1 MFERL
6 NPESRQVLE
15 DSQAEARS
23 FHDGFVGP
31 EHLLLALTRQPEIAA
46 RFAALGIQ
54 REAIEKAVRSEAC
67 AQSLDADALAGIGID
82 LVAVRELVEQSFGT
96 GALEA
101 AAVALE
107 RRARRRRR
115 GHMKRLAA
123 AGRDPAGRG
132 PAGRGPAGRDPAGRG
147 PAGRDPAGRD
157 PAGRIPPA
165 PAPEAARSGW
175 PPPAKTPTVAAVA
188 GAGRHPGRCATRRRC
203 GSRQPRR
210 RRSLRRCRRLARPA
224 APPSVPSTSPRGSST
239 WTWAAWR
246 HASAS
251 WVSTVS
257 RFKERSPSAP
267 GADAPLTLGARAPT
281 PLGRGRGARPG

>member
-54 REAIEKAVRSEAC
+54 REAIEQAVRSEAC

-82 LVAVRELVEQSFGT
+82 LVAVRELVEQSFGI

-123 AGRDPAGRG
+123 AGRDPAGR
-132 PAGRGPAGRDPAGRG
+132 D

-157 PAGRIPPA
+157 PAGPGPGSGQKRL
-165 PAPEAARSGW
+165 AAACKD
-175 PPPAKTPTVAAVA
+175 PD
-188 GAGRHPGRCATRRRC
+188 GRG
-203 GSRQPRR
+203 GRR
-210 RRSLRRCRRLARPA
+210 RRS
-224 APPSVPSTSPRGSST
+224 
-239 WTWAAWR
+239 
-246 HASAS
+246 AS
-251 WVSTVS
+251 
-257 RFKERSPSAP
+257 R
-267 GADAPLTLGARAPT
+267 
-281 PLGRGRGARPG
+281 

>member
-54 REAIEKAVRSEAC
+54 REAIEHAVRSEAC

-82 LVAVRELVEQSFGT
+82 LVAVRELVEQSFGI

-123 AGRDPAGRG
+123 AGRDPAGR
-132 PAGRGPAGRDPAGRG
+132 DPAGRG

-157 PAGRIPPA
+157 PAGRDP
-165 PAPEAARSGW
+165 
-175 PPPAKTPTVAAVA
+175 V
-188 GAGRHPGRCATRRRC
+188 
-203 GSRQPRR
+203 
-210 RRSLRRCRRLARPA
+210 
-224 APPSVPSTSPRGSST
+224 
-239 WTWAAWR
+239 
-246 HASAS
+246 
-251 WVSTVS
+251 
-257 RFKERSPSAP
+257 
-267 GADAPLTLGARAPT
+267 
-281 PLGRGRGARPG
+281 

>member
-82 LVAVRELVEQSFGT
+82 LVAVRELVEQSFGI

-123 AGRDPAGRG
+123 AGRDPG
-132 PAGRGPAGRDPAGRG
+132 GRDPGGRDPG
-147 PAGRDPAGRD
+147 GRDPAGRD
-157 PAGRIPPA
+157 PAGPGPGSGQKRL
-165 PAPEAARSGW
+165 AAACKD
-175 PPPAKTPTVAAVA
+175 PD
-188 GAGRHPGRCATRRRC
+188 GRG
-203 GSRQPRR
+203 GRR
-210 RRSLRRCRRLARPA
+210 RRSASRPLCDPTALRLTATA
-224 APPSVPSTSPRGSST
+224 
-239 WTWAAWR
+239 
-246 HASAS
+246 
-251 WVSTVS
+251 
-257 RFKERSPSAP
+257 KEAF
-267 GADAPLTLGARAPT
+267 AQALQAARATGSATIGPEHLASGVLHMDVGSVAALLGELGVDRESIQRAFPT
-281 PLGRGRGARPG
+281 GPGS